1 MEMNFNPM
9 QAAIEAVERD
19 DGRFPGRRSD
29 LARRLGVSH
38 TAVSK
43 WVKEGRPPVG
53 RVLEIERATEGRV
66 NRHVLRPD
74 IFGPS

>member
-1 MEMNFNPM
+1 METNFNPM
-9 QAAIEAVERD
+9 QAAIEAVKRD

-43 WVKEGRPPVG
+43 WLKEGRPPAG
-53 RVLEIERATEGRV
+53 RVLEIERATEGRIS
-66 NRHVLRPD
+66 RHSLRPD
-74 IFGPS
+74 IFGSS